1 MYHTHEVGGSSP
13 SGPTL
18 NGKIGGIRRAP
29 VFFIWGKA
37 KNNELSDT
45 AFVFLLPFLYKY
57 AIFSQNKVE
66 KLFHD
71 CFTENRYR
79 C

>member
-29 VFFIWGKA
+29 VFFYCDMLGEVFI
-37 KNNELSDT
+37 SYT
-45 AFVFLLPFLYKY
+45 FFVFPLPFLYKY
-57 AIFSQNKVE
+57 AIFSQNIVE
-66 KLFHD
+66 RLFHD
-71 CFTENRYR
+71 YLTENRYR
-79 C
+79 R